1 MNGIA
6 LWNAIRHRLG
16 LPALRQHRVTVQHLM
31 LAEPDLRCV
40 QAALDPVG
48 RRLGVQFVLQGHAG
62 DIVLLDAD
70 LSGRISPQLVHALVE
85 DRPTVLLGSLQR
97 PEVAALDATQ
107 QQALREQELQRQLLG
122 IGLVR
127 RHSAKPD
134 AAHWH
139 RSGLHAVAAQTG
151 APQARPV
158 VAADSDFDP
167 TFDSRIDAQQLAAA
181 TLLTEQTALL
191 AQVQR
196 GLGDPGTPAL
206 AASYGPDAHLH
217 FNFSTGLVCIDPLAL
232 QHLRVRR
239 DVPLPAA
246 GVRPDADSAHHE
258 LQDVVWSLGLAS
270 GHLALMGAPADW
282 WHTPLQC
289 TGLERIE
296 RYSRVPQHLDM
307 ARRLQAGALT
317 PSELRRQACVGVAE
331 LRRFL
336 QACLALQL
344 LQWPRALTLK
354 EAA

>member
-31 LAEPDLRCV
+31 LAEPDLRSV

-139 RSGLHAVAAQTG
+139 RSGLHAVPAQTG

-181 TLLTEQTALL
+181 TLQAEQTALL

-196 GLGDPGTPAL
+196 GLGDPDTPAL
-206 AASYGPDAHLH
+206 APATGPTRTCTSTSPRAWCASTRWPCNTCGCAA
-217 FNFSTGLVCIDPLAL
+217 TCRCRPLACG
-232 QHLRVRR
+232 QMPIRHTTSCRTWCGRW
-239 DVPLPAA
+239 DWPAA
-246 GVRPDADSAHHE
+246 TWR
-258 LQDVVWSLGLAS
+258 
-270 GHLALMGAPADW
+270 
-282 WHTPLQC
+282 
-289 TGLERIE
+289 
-296 RYSRVPQHLDM
+296 
-307 ARRLQAGALT
+307 
-317 PSELRRQACVGVAE
+317 
-331 LRRFL
+331 
-336 QACLALQL
+336 
-344 LQWPRALTLK
+344 
-354 EAA
+354 